1 MIFSRFKN
9 HKSKDKMGYL
19 DSENFVDSDS
29 GIFICILDRDAWKY
43 FNHFVSLMIYIFL
56 F

>member
-19 DSENFVDSDS
+19 DSENFVDSE
-29 GIFICILDRDAWKY
+29 WY
-43 FNHFVSLMIYIFL
+43 FHLHFR
-56 F
+56 